1 MTATTIIAF
10 LTQWGP
16 IAISAAAAA
25 AAVLPKGTPGTTW
38 GTILA
43 GINLLALNFGNA
55 KNAK

>member
-10 LTQWGP
+10 LTHWGP
-16 IAISAAAAA
+16 IAISAAAA